1 MGVSKEFRKW
11 LILLKATV
19 VIRSPIKGRCVD
31 LHEIEFNL
39 VSRFFK
45 KKKEKKVGTFANKE
59 RTFFF

>member
-45 KKKEKKVGTFANKE
+45 KKKVGTFANKE
-59 RTFFF
+59 RTFYLRD